1 MWKDIMGWE
10 DYYEVS
16 SNGDVRNKK
25 TQRII
30 TPSLNSAGYYRVSL
44 YNKNHNPNKQRF
56 LLHRLVAMH
65 FLPNY
70 DGLDEVNHISGDKSD
85 NRAENLEWC
94 TRKTNEY
101 HSRAVLHSKPYRPYV
116 VERDDDTLKYYNL
129 NVELAHELNVSTSL
143 VRMWLNNECHSYYKY
158 NIKSIKYLSE

>member
-1 MWKDIMGWE
+1 MGWE

-25 TQRII
+25 QRII
-30 TPSLNSAGYYRVSL
+30 TPSFNSAGYYRVSL

-65 FLPNY
+65 FLPNH

-101 HSRAVLHSKPYRPYV
+101 HSRAVLHSNHI
-116 VERDDDTLKYYNL
+116 DHML
-129 NVELAHELNVSTSL
+129 
-143 VRMWLNNECHSYYKY
+143 
-158 NIKSIKYLSE
+158 